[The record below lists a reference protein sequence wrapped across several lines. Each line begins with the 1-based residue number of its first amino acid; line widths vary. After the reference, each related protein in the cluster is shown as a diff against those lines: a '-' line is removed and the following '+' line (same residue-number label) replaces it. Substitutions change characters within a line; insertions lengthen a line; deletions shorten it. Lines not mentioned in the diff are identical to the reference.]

1 MTKDLKLL
9 FFLMD
14 NNIASS
20 IMWKSKKLPR
30 VAKSDAA
37 AETLIQVE
45 NAEAC
50 FQLASLLNEM
60 LQSKPNDKGK
70 NKLSATLTIIS
81 YTILVTQLDLYKGS
95 IYKQKNRNIFIKRN
109 AQNAQ

>member
-50 FQLASLLNEM
+50 F
-60 LQSKPNDKGK
+60 
-70 NKLSATLTIIS
+70 
-81 YTILVTQLDLYKGS
+81 
-95 IYKQKNRNIFIKRN
+95 
-109 AQNAQ
+109 